1 MHIDLIREGP
11 IIIKLLVALIFGGF
25 IGYDRERDGKSAGI
39 RTYAAVCLG
48 ACLFTDMG
56 MDFHDKSAA
65 SRIIAYIISGI
76 GFLGGG
82 IIFKDRSGTGAQGLT
97 TAATIWCTAGVGV
110 AIGLEFFITAF
121 VATLAIYFLLY
132 LPKWQW
138 YKRIKKNARKLAD
151 DNDD

>member
-1 MHIDLIREGP
+1 MDINNELNIVL
-11 IIIKLLVALIFGGF
+11 KLLIAFILGGA

-48 ACLFTDMG
+48 ASLFTDIG
-56 MDFHDKSAA
+56 ENLHDLSST

-82 IIFKDRSGTGAQGLT
+82 IIFKDSSNNRSQGLT

-110 AIGLEFFITAF
+110 AVGMNMFITA
-121 VATLAIYFLLY
+121 VVSAAAVYFLLA
-132 LPKWQW
+132 LHKQAW
-138 YKRIKKNARKLAD
+138 YIRWKNKIRENRYVD